1 MRAFFSV
8 ELDATIAPSY
18 LVNAYRC
25 LSSDSVSRSV
35 CCNSVVAV
43 VEGMR
48 DEGSGS
54 LVRYSVYFSCLY

>member
-8 ELDATIAPSY
+8 ELDAAIAPSY
-18 LVNAYRC
+18 IVNAYRC
-25 LSSDSVSRSV
+25 LSSDSVSRSF
-35 CCNSVVAV
+35 CCNPVVAV

-54 LVRYSVYFSCLY
+54 LVRYSVYFSCLH